1 MAVQLVRDINFQAE
15 LLLCV
20 QEGIRSVAPRT
31 ATAVYFKLVTSL
43 SNASR
48 SLIQFVP
55 HYRLSTRSGKNKL
68 RITTIARSFAEAGS
82 SSVV

>member
-1 MAVQLVRDINFQAE
+1 MAVRLVRDINFQAE

-20 QEGIRSVAPRT
+20 QEGIRSVAPRI
-31 ATAVYFKLVTSL
+31 AAAVYFKLLTSL
-43 SNASR
+43 SNGSR
-48 SLIQFVP
+48 GLIQFVP